1 MVKITVGEVT
11 VEYDGPISLRSLRS
25 LLLTIA
31 GVSAAVTVEVE
42 DQDEK
47 TAPISLGFTTEIGKP
62 EEPDLDW
69 YFEDTARRSRQT
81 NETR

>member
-11 VEYDGPISLRSLRS
+11 VEYDGPISLRSMRS
-25 LLLTIA
+25 LLLTVA
-31 GVSAAVTVEVE
+31 GVAAAVTVEVDTE
-42 DQDEK
+42 EEK
-47 TAPISLGFTTEIGKP
+47 HPPVSLGFTTEIGKP

-69 YFEDTARRSRQT
+69 YFEDTARRNRQP

>member
-31 GVSAAVTVEVE
+31 GVSAAVTVEV
-42 DQDEK
+42 DQEDEK
-47 TAPISLGFTTEIGKP
+47 SAPVSLGFTTEIGKP
-62 EEPDLDW
+62 EEPDNDW
-69 YFEDTARRSRQT
+69 YFEDTARRLRQSKK
-81 NETR
+81 TR